1 MDNKVAVIILAAGLG
16 KRMKSAKAKV
26 LHEVFGKPMIMY
38 VLETA
43 WGIAGN
49 NLIVVVGYQA
59 EIVRQKISESFE
71 VEFAYQ
77 AEQLGTAHAVRC
89 AIPYLPENMEN
100 IIILCGDVP
109 LISHNTLKKFFKYH
123 TETER
128 DISIL
133 AVDVD
138 DPTGYGRI
146 IMDQSGN
153 VSEIIE
159 EADATDDEK
168 SIKTINSGIYCVRKE
183 YLLKTINKIKAD
195 NVQEEYYLTD
205 IISIAY
211 NEKKSVGAVVG
222 QCQKEIIG
230 VNSLQDLKM
239 AEKFMQDLASK
250 KFKTGQDQNKLRL
263 Y

>member
-1 MDNKVAVIILAAGLG
+1 MGNKTAVIILAAGLG
-16 KRMKSAKAKV
+16 KRMESAKAKV
-26 LHEVFGKPMIMY
+26 LHEVLGKPMILY

-43 WGIAGN
+43 MGIAGN

-59 EIVRQKISESFE
+59 EIVRQKVSEVFE

-77 AEQLGTAHAVRC
+77 AEQLGTAHAVSC
-89 AIPYLPENMEN
+89 AIPHLPENMEN
-100 IIILCGDVP
+100 ILILCGDVP
-109 LISHNTLKKFFKYH
+109 LISHNTLKNLFEYH
-123 TETER
+123 IETER
-128 DISIL
+128 DISVL
-133 AVDVD
+133 AVNVD

-146 IMDQSGN
+146 IMDESGN
-153 VSEIIE
+153 VSGITE

-239 AEKFMQDLASK
+239 AENFMQDLASEEC
-250 KFKTGQDQNKLRL
+250 KTR
-263 Y
+263 